1 MKIALTQKIKIN
13 NIKMHEWIVTCS
25 LFAFVNNKLCINKPT
40 IKEEMRRKKD
50 STYLEV
56 GSIWERSCSNNRD
69 GVMLALN
76 RFLDSFFLFIWFFS
90 FSLVFYSFFF
100 FSSFFFSAFF
110 FFPLSNFLVQTNP
123 ISNPKKSL
131 FFFWVFRF

>member
-1 MKIALTQKIKIN
+1 MKIALTHKIKIN

-25 LFAFVNNKLCINKPT
+25 LFAFVNNKPCINKPT

-50 STYLEV
+50 SAYLEV

-76 RFLDSFFLFIWFFS
+76 RFLDSFFFCSFGFFS
-90 FSLVFYSFFF
+90 FSLLFYSLFFF
-100 FSSFFFSAFF
+100 LPSFLSAFF

-131 FFFWVFRF
+131 FFLGF

>member
-1 MKIALTQKIKIN
+1 MQFYEMKIALTQKIKIN

-25 LFAFVNNKLCINKPT
+25 LFAFVNNKPCINKPT

-50 STYLEV
+50 SAYLEV

-76 RFLDSFFLFIWFFS
+76 RFLDSFFFVH
-90 FSLVFYSFFF
+90 LVFF
-100 FSSFFFSAFF
+100 
-110 FFPLSNFLVQTNP
+110 LSL
-123 ISNPKKSL
+123 
-131 FFFWVFRF
+131 